1 MLDLMFMQ
9 VRTLL
14 GEPAPT
20 IIPREIRPGAG
31 QTLHA
36 IMRHHASHWSCLL
49 LISHVIKLQSQHDAR
64 MLALVTLTNSSKY
77 DFDAAA
83 VNGKHSSSALFIA
96 LCMRIFSALALNEC
110 LVFPQFLNQ
119 S

>member
-1 MLDLMFMQ
+1 MLDVIFMQ

-20 IIPREIRPGAG
+20 IIPRDIRPGAG
-31 QTLHA
+31 QALHA
-36 IMRHHASHWSCLL
+36 IMRHHASHWSCLS

-64 MLALVTLTNSSKY
+64 MLALTNSSKY

-83 VNGKHSSSALFIA
+83 VNGKHSSSALLSYCA
-96 LCMRIFSALALNEC
+96 C
-110 LVFPQFLNQ
+110 VY
-119 S
+119 